1 MFCVVSIV
9 VVIRIDHGQILSVN
23 YETVR
28 QRLNGYSYTLA
39 GKCSCQVSNHTQS
52 GDEACV
58 TLQKLK
64 ENSNSFVSERILQFS
79 GGVRIS
85 QRGGANIRDTI
96 FGENRPIDQP
106 M

>member
-1 MFCVVSIV
+1 MLLCVVVWVFCIAYSIV

-52 GDEACV
+52 GSETCV
-58 TLQKLK
+58 ILQK
-64 ENSNSFVSERILQFS
+64 
-79 GGVRIS
+79 
-85 QRGGANIRDTI
+85 I
-96 FGENRPIDQP
+96 FREQHLFRKR